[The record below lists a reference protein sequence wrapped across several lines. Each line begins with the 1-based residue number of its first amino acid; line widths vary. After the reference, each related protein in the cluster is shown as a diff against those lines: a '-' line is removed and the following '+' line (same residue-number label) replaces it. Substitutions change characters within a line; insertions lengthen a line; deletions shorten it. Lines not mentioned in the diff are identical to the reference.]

1 MRAAAGRVVDSVHVS
16 ERRRV
21 AVAVAVP
28 FLFWLV
34 VELGANLGF
43 LPLVAAAVLGAF
55 RYTRA
60 TARGTLA
67 AGAYGT
73 GLLAVGVAAVRIYQS
88 VAGGSTET
96 LADTVARLAGWP
108 LAGVVLIVLGAWLRG
123 ADFRER

>member
-1 MRAAAGRVVDSVHVS
+1 MRAAAGRVVDSVRVS

-21 AVAVAVP
+21 AVVVGVP

-34 VELGANLGF
+34 VELAANLGI

-55 RYTRA
+55 LYTRG
-60 TARGTLA
+60 TAQDTLA

-73 GLLAVGVAAVRIYQS
+73 GLLAVGVAAVQLYQS
-88 VAGGSTET
+88 VAGGSTEA

-108 LAGVVLIVLGAWLRG
+108 LTGVVLIVLGAWLHG
-123 ADFRER
+123 ADL